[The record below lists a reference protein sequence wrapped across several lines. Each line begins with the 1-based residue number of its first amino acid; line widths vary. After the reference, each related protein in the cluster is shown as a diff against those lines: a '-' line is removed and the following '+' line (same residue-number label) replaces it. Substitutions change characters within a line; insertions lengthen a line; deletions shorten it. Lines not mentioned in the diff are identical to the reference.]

1 MERIGVQER
10 DDWRQTAEEHGF
22 SFHSLEGDP
31 YWDESAYYRFTLDEI
46 EEDLEDP
53 AEALEQ
59 MCFEIVAEAL
69 GSERLM
75 SRLAIPEIHWDY
87 VVDTWRAQHKN
98 LYGRMDFAYAANG
111 PAKLLEYNADTPTS
125 LYESSIFQW
134 VWLEQAM
141 ERGLVPEGADQF
153 NSLHEKLIDAFGRF
167 GIDGRIH
174 FACAKDS
181 EEDWGTIEYLEDCA
195 KQARL
200 DTAKMFMEDIGISEP
215 GWFTDTE
222 DEAITTL
229 FKLYP
234 WEWILREDF
243 AEHVAGSKCVFIE
256 PAWKSVLSNKGLM
269 ALLWERNPGH
279 PNLIPTYFEDD
290 AAKPDLGETYVRKP
304 IYSREGWNIEFI
316 GPDAPEADDRVKLGP
331 YGEEGHILQSYAPLA
346 DFDRNRPMCG
356 VWLVASQA
364 AGMCVREDR
373 GPITTDDARFVPHLI
388 LD

>member
-1 MERIGVQER
+1 
-10 DDWRQTAEEHGF
+10 
-22 SFHSLEGDP
+22 
-31 YWDESAYYRFTLDEI
+31 
-46 EEDLEDP
+46 
-53 AEALEQ
+53 
-59 MCFEIVAEAL
+59 
-69 GSERLM
+69 
-75 SRLAIPEIHWDY
+75 
-87 VVDTWRAQHKN
+87 
-98 LYGRMDFAYAANG
+98 
-111 PAKLLEYNADTPTS
+111 
-125 LYESSIFQW
+125 
-134 VWLEQAM
+134 
-141 ERGLVPEGADQF
+141 
-153 NSLHEKLIDAFGRF
+153 
-167 GIDGRIH
+167 
-174 FACAKDS
+174 
-181 EEDWGTIEYLEDCA
+181 
-195 KQARL
+195 
-200 DTAKMFMEDIGISEP
+200 MFMEDIGISEP
-215 GWFTDTE
+215 GWFTDAE

-290 AAKPDLGETYVRKP
+290 VAKPDLGETYVRKP

-331 YGEEGHILQSYAPLA
+331 YGEEGHILQAYAPLA
-346 DFDRNRPMCG
+346 DFEGNRPMCG

-373 GPITTDDARFVPHLI
+373 GPITTDDARFIPHLI